1 MLEVALAISVLAA
14 VIVVGALISIGNER
28 QRKAIAQLRDDLR
41 NWALSD
47 LEIKRE
53 KASREV
59 EIIDPL
65 AWLHNAARK
74 ATGTSWELRAVAK
87 ILENPD
93 AIVVASSNGSYL
105 MFSPEKPGR
114 VRKLLRGPDRQS
126 KTGPLPSEMKMAVRG
141 RSRME
146 SFELSALNAGIFFD
160 LEADR
165 VWRMLT
171 DRPLTAN
178 KLWLYEF
185 PSN

>member
-41 NWALSD
+41 NWALGD

-53 KASREV
+53 KASREI

-74 ATGTSWELRAVAK
+74 ATGTAWELRAISK
-87 ILENPD
+87 ILEQPD
-93 AIVVASSNGSYL
+93 AVVVASSNGSYL
-105 MFSPEKPGR
+105 LFSPEKPSR
-114 VRKLLRGPDRQS
+114 VRKLLRAPSRSTG
-126 KTGPLPSEMKMAVRG
+126 TGPLPSEMRTAIRG
-141 RSRME
+141 RSKME
-146 SFELSALNAGIFFD
+146 VYELSPLNAGIFFD

-171 DRPLTAN
+171 DRPLSAN
-178 KLWLYEF
+178 RLWLYEF
-185 PSN
+185 PAA